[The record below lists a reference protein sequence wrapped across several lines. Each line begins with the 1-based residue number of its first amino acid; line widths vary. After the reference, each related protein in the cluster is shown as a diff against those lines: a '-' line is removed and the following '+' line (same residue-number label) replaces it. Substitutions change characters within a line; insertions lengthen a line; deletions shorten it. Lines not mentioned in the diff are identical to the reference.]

1 MTIIIEFYSIKL
13 SCPAAK
19 IVIEDMEDG
28 SIFNDRRRNT
38 ENYRNKI
45 WFLVVTV
52 KIMLLI

>member
-28 SIFNDRRRNT
+28 SFFNDRRRNT
-38 ENYRNKI
+38 GNYRNKI
-45 WFLVVTV
+45 
-52 KIMLLI
+52 